1 MVHANESLSHP
12 VRRFLLIDDHPIVCD
27 ALRYTLESVSPG
39 AQVDYAA
46 SYADGRRML
55 GESRPYDCVLLDL
68 GLPDS
73 DGYEALTRLR
83 EQRPGVPI
91 VILSAEADRDTILHC
106 LELGAHGFIPKSVHH
121 DVIRHALRLV
131 AAGHMYVPR
140 EAIRGDWGVASRV
153 TPRVAQRDPR
163 SLGLTTRQCDVLRLI
178 LKGLPNKL
186 ICRELDLAEGTVKI
200 HVSAVLRALGA
211 RNRTQAVVAANQL
224 GLRLATE

>member
-12 VRRFLLIDDHPIVCD
+12 ARRFLLIDDHPIVCD

-39 AQVDYAA
+39 ALVDYAA
-46 SYADGRRML
+46 SFAEARRL
-55 GESRPYDCVLLDL
+55 LAESRPYDCMLLDL

-91 VILSAEADRDTILHC
+91 VILSAEAERDTILHC
-106 LELGAHGFIPKSVHH
+106 LELGAHGFIPKSAHH

-140 EAIRGDWGVASRV
+140 EAIRGEWGVANRA

-163 SLGLTTRQCDVLRLI
+163 SLGLTSRQCDVLRLI